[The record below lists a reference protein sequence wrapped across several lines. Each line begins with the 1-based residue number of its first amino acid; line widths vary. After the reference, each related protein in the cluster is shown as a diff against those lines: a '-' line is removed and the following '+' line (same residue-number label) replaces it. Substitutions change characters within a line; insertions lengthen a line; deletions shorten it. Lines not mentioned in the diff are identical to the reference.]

1 MTRATRNLVVG
12 LAVTVTTLSTAR
24 VAGAQTPVLIGFVE
38 GDARLAVGQAVE
50 GAAARLARP
59 SCQEVLSDFA
69 DQSGQRLQTKLQASG
84 RSPAQALTALRF
96 FDDGAAPQ
104 CRDGSVMAFTHP
116 GSQVVRVCGRQFRDR
131 DRAAAEI
138 IVIHEFL
145 HALGLGENP
154 PTSAEITKRVAARCG
169 R

>member
-1 MTRATRNLVVG
+1 MWHFRV
-12 LAVTVTTLSTAR
+12 LAGTLL
-24 VAGAQTPVLIGFVE
+24 VAGLLAAPASAQTPVLIGFVE
-38 GDARLAVGQAVE
+38 GDARLAVRQAVE

-59 SCQEVLSDFA
+59 DCKEVLSDFT
-69 DQSGQRLQTKLQASG
+69 DESGQTLGTKLLASR
-84 RSPAQALTALRF
+84 RSPAAALAALRF
-96 FDDGAAPQ
+96 VDEREAPQ
-104 CRDGSVMAFTHP
+104 CRADSVMAFTHA
-116 GSQVVRVCGRQFRDR
+116 GSQVIRVCGRQFRDR

-154 PTSAEITKRVAARCG
+154 PTSREITERVAARCG